1 MLHYYFSI
9 LVKCKIEILTGIF
22 AALAIYSY
30 FYKIKLEKQISL
42 IALKKRIKKIAPAKL
57 PKIMSDER
65 FKHLEDVLNRIEA
78 YVKERLDK
86 MDNRLDTHQ
95 RDNEDLE
102 KRIVLIE
109 KNNAITRREIAIYV
123 TIGVFVLLQVLD
135 KINVI

>member
-1 MLHYYFSI
+1 MFNYYLGI

-30 FYKIKLEKQISL
+30 FYKIKLEKNISL
-42 IALKKRIKKIAPAKL
+42 EALKKRIKKIAPGKL

-65 FKHLEDVLNRIEA
+65 FKHLEDVLNRIEL

-86 MDNRLDTHQ
+86 MDGRLDRHQ
-95 RDNEDLE
+95 DEREELE
-102 KRIVLIE
+102 KRIVSIE